1 MNKMME
7 KTYTR
12 EEYVYL
18 AKLFERAERYE
29 DMVVWITKFI
39 QLEPKLSMDERNI
52 LSAGFK
58 NIIGG
63 KRSSWRLLQNLE
75 RKEEK
80 KGNNT
85 NLNGVREIKKKVE
98 NEMRRICDDIQSIL
112 DKYLV
117 PNSKDSENK
126 VFYLK
131 LKGDYYRYRAE
142 FTDGAENEENTN
154 RADKV
159 YQDAYVIAEK
169 DIPISSSTRLG
180 LALNFSVFYYE
191 IRNLREQAC
200 KIAKDA
206 FEEAIKILDDLERSK
221 AKDTILIIQLLKE
234 NLILW
239 NNEMNEDETEN

>member
-1 MNKMME
+1 MKD

-18 AKLFERAERYE
+18 AKLYERAERHE
-29 DMVVWITKFI
+29 DMVFWITKFI
-39 QLEPKLSMDERNI
+39 QLQPALSMDERNI

-80 KGNNT
+80 KGNSS
-85 NLNGVREIKKKVE
+85 NLNGVKEIKSKVE
-98 NEMRRICDDIQSIL
+98 FEMRKICDDVQSIL
-112 DKYLV
+112 DKHLI
-117 PNSKDSENK
+117 PNSKDAENK

-142 FTDGAENEENTN
+142 FTEGKENEEATTK
-154 RADKV
+154 ADKV
-159 YQDAYVIAEK
+159 YKEAYEIAEK
-169 DIPISSSTRLG
+169 EIPIANSTRLG

-191 IRNLREQAC
+191 IRNLREEAC
-200 KIAKDA
+200 QIAKGA

-239 NNEMNEDETEN
+239 NNEMNEDEGDN

>member
-1 MNKMME
+1 MDKN
-7 KTYTR
+7 YTR

-18 AKLFERAERYE
+18 AKLYERAERYD
-29 DMVVWITKFI
+29 DMVHWITKFI

-58 NIIGG
+58 NIIGS

-80 KGNNT
+80 KGNSGAN
-85 NLNGVREIKKKVE
+85 NLSGVREVKAKVE
-98 NEMRRICDDIQSIL
+98 NEMRKICDDIQNIL
-112 DKYLV
+112 DKFLV
-117 PNSKDSENK
+117 PNSKDSETK
-126 VFYLK
+126 VFFLK

-142 FTDGAENEENTN
+142 FTTGKENEDNSN
-154 RADKV
+154 KADKI
-159 YQDAYVIAEK
+159 YKEAYEIAEK
-169 DIPISSSTRLG
+169 DIPIASSTRLG

-191 IRNLREQAC
+191 IRNLKEEAC
-200 KIAKDA
+200 QIAKNA

-221 AKDTILIIQLLKE
+221 SKDTILIIQLLKE

-239 NNEMNEDETEN
+239 NNEMNEEEEN